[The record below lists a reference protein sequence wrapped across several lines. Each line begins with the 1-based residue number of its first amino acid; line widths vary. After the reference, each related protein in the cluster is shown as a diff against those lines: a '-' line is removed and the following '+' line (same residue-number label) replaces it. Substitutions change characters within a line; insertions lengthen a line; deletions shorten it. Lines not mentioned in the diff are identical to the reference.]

1 MLILLS
7 DIDGL
12 YTDDPRTNPDAEFV
26 EEVNQLDQ
34 ETMQMGKASTGSAS
48 GTGGMNTKLLAAKIA
63 TKSGID
69 MLIANS
75 KDIKV
80 IHRLLAGAQIGTLFR
95 TSGYDQKFDL
105 PLFVERMH
113 R

>member
-1 MLILLS
+1 MRTLLV
-7 DIDGL
+7 
-12 YTDDPRTNPDAEFV
+12 AEV
-26 EEVNQLDQ
+26 ENLDS
-34 ETMQMGKASTGSAS
+34 ETMRMGKASTGSDC

-80 IHRLLAGAQIGTLFR
+80 IHRLLAGAQIGTLFH
-95 TSGYDQKFDL
+95 SAGYDKGFDL

>member
-1 MLILLS
+1 
-7 DIDGL
+7 
-12 YTDDPRTNPDAEFV
+12 
-26 EEVNQLDQ
+26 
-34 ETMQMGKASTGSAS
+34 MQMGKASTGSS
-48 GTGGMNTKLLAAKIA
+48 CGTGGMNTKLLAAKIA

-75 KDIKV
+75 RDIKV
-80 IHRLLAGAQIGTLFR
+80 IHRLVGGMQIGTLFR
-95 TSGYDQKFDL
+95 TSGHDRKFDL